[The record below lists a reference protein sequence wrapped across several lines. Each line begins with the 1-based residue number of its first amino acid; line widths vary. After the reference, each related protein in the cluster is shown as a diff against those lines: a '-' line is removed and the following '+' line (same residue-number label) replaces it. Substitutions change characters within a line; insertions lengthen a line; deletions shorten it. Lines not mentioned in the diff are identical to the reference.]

1 MAGAWVQGR
10 SIQQVGGT
18 NISLAYNTQNLAAGN
33 ALVVGA
39 VAFGTS
45 FAAATCADGGGETFT
60 RHQAQASGGATCV
73 IFSAPNAVG
82 GNKPT
87 VTVTVSG
94 TNDKSITIAE
104 FSGMVT
110 ASLADVGTGNTG
122 TTTPFGTGT
131 TAATAQADE
140 VVVWVAGHD
149 GPTNVTPT
157 ASGYTVPAA
166 NTQSATAQMPISL
179 GWKAVAATGTQV
191 ASVAWT
197 NASGGWAAVIE
208 TFKAAAA
215 AAKAPAPYQRRARI
229 VTQRRIGRG

>member
-10 SIQQVGGT
+10 SIQQAGGT
-18 NISLAYNTQNLAAGN
+18 NISLAFNTQNITAGN
-33 ALVVGA
+33 AIVVGG
-39 VAFGTS
+39 VAFGTA
-45 FAAATCADGGGETFT
+45 FTTATCADGGGETFT

-87 VTVTVSG
+87 VTISVTGVA
-94 TNDKSITIAE
+94 DRSITIAE

-110 ASLADVGTGNTG
+110 SSLADVGTGNTG
-122 TTTPFGTGT
+122 TATPYSTGT
-131 TAATAQADE
+131 TATTTQADE

-166 NTQSATAQMPISL
+166 NTQSATAQMPIAL

-191 ASVAWT
+191 ASIAWT
-197 NASGGWAAVIE
+197 NAAGGWAAVIE
-208 TFKAAAA
+208 TFKAASGAA
-215 AAKAPAPYQRRARI
+215 ATSLPPPRQSQQHLLVR
-229 VTQRRIGRG
+229 